1 MARRSLTRVAA
12 ALCRR
17 PDLADPLFQKQPLTA
32 CGTAGTNA
40 ESEISNINSRLIISE
55 QKGYQ
60 SSAVVGSR

>member
-1 MARRSLTRVAA
+1 M
-12 ALCRR
+12 
-17 PDLADPLFQKQPLTA
+17 
-32 CGTAGTNA
+32 